1 MGADLSL
8 EGMVALVTG
17 GSRGIG
23 NAIATRLA
31 SFGCSVAIV
40 GRGAGDVEDA
50 VARIRDAGGTAVGA
64 TGDVR
69 VERDVIA
76 IVGRVVE
83 ECGGIDVLV
92 NNAGGSYGDD
102 FSRGPLA
109 EISAQDLMNTFRANV
124 LSSFLCARAAL
135 PFLRKSGRG
144 SIVNIA
150 SVVVRTPMVQ
160 FGAYSAAKSAVVS
173 LTETMA
179 IEWAPEVRVN
189 SLLVGHIDTERAR
202 RRRTKEDEV
211 WLERHIALRRMGT
224 PDDVAGAAVFLAS
237 TQSAWMTGAAIP
249 VDGGMRAV

>member
-1 MGADLSL
+1 VADLADP
-8 EGMVALVTG
+8 ETA
-17 GSRGIG
+17 R
-23 NAIATRLA
+23 A
-31 SFGCSVAIV
+31 VAIQAWHDV
-40 GRGAGDVEDA
+40 GGLDV
-50 VARIRDAGGTAVGA
+50 V
-64 TGDVR
+64 
-69 VERDVIA
+69 
-76 IVGRVVE
+76 
-83 ECGGIDVLV
+83 V
-92 NNAGGSYGDD
+92 NNAGITDNCPAEELGLGEFRRVLEVNLTATFALSQ
-102 FSRGPLA
+102 LA
-109 EISAQDLMNTFRANV
+109 
-124 LSSFLCARAAL
+124 
-135 PFLRKSGRG
+135 GRRMIAGGGG